1 MTDLKHIAQI
11 VIMIGCVEKAR
22 IRLPVQERRNTI
34 VFLMLQIPRSSRWLC
49 LKCVECDCLFNSR
62 LIPAQYFIISTIAAV
77 PLDLID
83 VHSVTSTG

>member
-49 LKCVECDCLFNSR
+49 LKCVECDCFFNSR
-62 LIPAQYFIISTIAAV
+62 LILAQLIIRLSCGV

-83 VHSVTSTG
+83 VHSVRSTG